1 MIYFAITTNIL
12 YMRKVLLSIALL
24 TTAIYTVAQQRTE
37 AEAAAIA
44 KTFMQENGYNFDI
57 TKSTAPAKIRAKKAG
72 EITPYYIFNDTRKGG
87 FVIVGGQ
94 EGMSDILAYS
104 DEECFDI
111 NDIPPTAANWLEAYT
126 QCAIIAADEPEK
138 SKACKREAAK
148 AFAKSNFS
156 LRQNVT
162 PLLGEI
168 KYNQMEPYN
177 RKCPTLTVMEGG
189 NKKTGTAI
197 TGCTQTAMAMIMRY
211 WKWPE
216 RPTGSKSYTLN
227 YYYSGST
234 TKQMNLSVNFNT
246 EAPYEW
252 DKILPRYEGHN
263 YTTEQADA
271 IARVDGCLI
280 VEGVGHSAHV
290 PDFAVLHD
298 FATIG
303 LDSMTA
309 VHHSQ
314 IIQYGTMPKI
324 QRDHAPVIGVTAKLD
339 GFINLTRIALV
350 AAQV

>member
-37 AEAAAIA
+37 ADAAAIA

-197 TGCTQTAMAMIMRY
+197 TGCTQTAMART
-211 WKWPE
+211 PH
-216 RPTGSKSYTLN
+216 RQQVLHTQLLLFG
-227 YYYSGST
+227 
-234 TKQMNLSVNFNT
+234 Q
-246 EAPYEW
+246 
-252 DKILPRYEGHN
+252 HN
-263 YTTEQADA
+263 QADEPL
-271 IARVDGCLI
+271 RKLQHRSPLRMGQDTPPLRRPQLHNRTGRC
-280 VEGVGHSAHV
+280 HRQSNV
-290 PDFAVLHD
+290 PLRSVQR
-298 FATIG
+298 
-303 LDSMTA
+303 S
-309 VHHSQ
+309 
-314 IIQYGTMPKI
+314 IIWS
-324 QRDHAPVIGVTAKLD
+324 
-339 GFINLTRIALV
+339 
-350 AAQV
+350 